1 MYLCLFFSKTGNAR
15 LAKAAQVAIASKA
28 MFEILKNGKLHNV
41 SIRSSLSA
49 STVSNPTISLF
60 SQKDSRP
67 LRKIENKKVEMVTPC
82 FTPLQ
87 HGKKFDG

>member
-1 MYLCLFFSKTGNAR
+1 
-15 LAKAAQVAIASKA
+15 
-28 MFEILKNGKLHNV
+28 
-41 SIRSSLSA
+41 LSA

-87 HGKKFDG
+87 HGKKFDVQLLFITHDLTFSYICRIA